1 MLQKIKAG
9 IKYIGAVIVAGGVAI
24 VALLSS
30 DTVTVHPDRTNIQS
44 LEIYSNKAIVR
55 DFRVMDTDGGSKIFD
70 TRFVISPL
78 ENLLSLD
85 ENSHINIF
93 LESGIIARVELDGV
107 KTATT
112 SSQMIQFENILSEIV
127 LQLNK

>member
-1 MLQKIKAG
+1 MLQKIRSG

-24 VALLSS
+24 VALLPS
-30 DTVTVHPDRTNIQS
+30 DTIIVHPDRSNIQS
-44 LEIYSNKAIVR
+44 LEIYSSKAIVR

>member
-24 VALLSS
+24 VALLPS
-30 DTVTVHPDRTNIQS
+30 DTIIVHPDRSNIQS
-44 LEIYSNKAIVR
+44 LEIYSSKAIVR

>member
-1 MLQKIKAG
+1 MLQKIRSG

-112 SSQMIQFENILSEIV
+112 SSQMIQFENILSDVV

>member
-44 LEIYSNKAIVR
+44 LEIYSSKAIVR

>member
-9 IKYIGAVIVAGGVAI
+9 IKYIGAVIVAGGVEI
-24 VALLSS
+24 VALLPS
-30 DTVTVHPDRTNIQS
+30 DTIIVHPDRSNIQS
-44 LEIYSNKAIVR
+44 LEIYSSKAIVR

>member
-24 VALLSS
+24 VALLPS
-30 DTVTVHPDRTNIQS
+30 DTIIVHPDRSNIQS
-44 LEIYSNKAIVR
+44 LEIYSSKAIVR

-112 SSQMIQFENILSEIV
+112 SSQMIQFENILSDIV

>member
-24 VALLSS
+24 VALLPS
-30 DTVTVHPDRTNIQS
+30 DTIIVHPDRSNIQS
-44 LEIYSNKAIVR
+44 LEIYSSKAIVR
-55 DFRVMDTDGGSKIFD
+55 DFRVMNTDGGSKIFD

>member
-1 MLQKIKAG
+1 MLQKIRSG